1 MSSEELRTRILLTPD
16 NYLTWMFA
24 MEAKLIGIDAYDIV
38 TGVIACPPDS
48 AADKKKDY
56 TKLDQKAYSKI
67 VDYLS
72 AEVINYS
79 SASLPTSDRHSGYGL
94 WQLLR
99 NKYAGTDLAA
109 RSVAVGAFLRPKLST
124 LSIFISDM
132 RTANQKK
139 IPSKT
144 LDPNTGLVATKT
156 PVKKKTAR
164 KTPTKDAKK
173 DTPAKKKI
181 TASRASKK
189 GIVTKEES
197 ESSEEEDDDEEEE
210 SSEEEEEE
218 ALLAFI
224 HDQIALR
231 KGTDN
236 GNLKGEG
243 WTAVRKDMFD
253 RFEITFDNKQLKNQK
268 GAIRKLY
275 VDLKFLKNQSGFGW
289 NAATGMVTADK
300 GTWKELIEA
309 HPKRKFASLRA
320 MTIHWFDLANK
331 LFDTAMA
338 KGEGAVLPGQ
348 ATPKDKGN
356 KVFTGLTDSSELSK
370 TSIKQRQG
378 VIKGDLD
385 ESDDEITMVK
395 QPAREPP
402 KKRIRESKYNVLKN
416 GVKAIVE
423 VLRGGQHDTKPNQ
436 KPVIKQDVEA
446 PPPIRVQSTRQE
458 AIALMAT
465 MFLGQVTTDVYIKFI
480 KVIESEASA
489 EVFLSLASSTNS
501 TVCMGWLQSAS
512 EATTYAFK
520 SLGSY
525 AMNRSSVAATTSF
538 LLQFI
543 NGRSNR

>member
-1 MSSEELRTRILLTPD
+1 MPSQQSSDCAQNPD
-16 NYLTWMFA
+16 FW
-24 MEAKLIGIDAYDIV
+24 KIDSESIFTADLHQ
-38 TGVIACPPDS
+38 DS
-48 AADKKKDY
+48 W
-56 TKLDQKAYSKI
+56 LEP
-67 VDYLS
+67 L
-72 AEVINYS
+72 
-79 SASLPTSDRHSGYGL
+79 
-94 WQLLR
+94 
-99 NKYAGTDLAA
+99 
-109 RSVAVGAFLRPKLST
+109 LST
-124 LSIFISDM
+124 PQSHTSSSSS
-132 RTANQKK
+132 
-139 IPSKT
+139 P
-144 LDPNTGLVATKT
+144 
-156 PVKKKTAR
+156 R

-218 ALLAFI
+218 GTKDTKKKKKKPNHPWTDDQRVALLAFI
-224 HDQIALR
+224 HDQIALG

-300 GTWKELIEA
+300 GTWKELIQA
-309 HPKRKFASLRA
+309 HPKRKFVSLRA
-320 MTIHWFDLANK
+320 MTIHWFDLADE

-446 PPPIRVQSTRQE
+446 PPPVQVQSTRQE

-512 EATTYAFK
+512 EATT
-520 SLGSY
+520 
-525 AMNRSSVAATTSF
+525 
-538 LLQFI
+538 
-543 NGRSNR
+543 